1 MLNLL
6 FLFLMNFVLQEN
18 IKITKKEEEDIVR
31 NLLRVD
37 FIDDPAL
44 ETDFDRSPVIFPGG
58 ELFF

>member
-6 FLFLMNFVLQEN
+6 FLFLINFVLQEN

-44 ETDFDRSPVIFPGG
+44 ETDFYRSPVIFPGG